1 MGTQFLDVVS
11 GRCTSKKLDN
21 FTMFR
26 FVALFACLAFAAA
39 EPQWAYPQ
47 AVDAAHLKTPSGDT
61 VSVQALKIQH
71 QQLKADEYAK
81 KGYLTYAYTNK
92 MVAAP
97 PSKAFYSAPATYA
110 AATMPAYTN
119 GIYSPYGLRH
129 LYKREADSDSQ
140 VFYTN
145 PYAGNQYVNNV
156 YNTAGVYGGYAG
168 LSGYTL
174 PYSTYGKIQSAYGLH
189 HLGKRE
195 ADSDSQMVIPTA
207 YGGYSQINNAMYNN
221 IYKAG
226 IYGAAYPAINTY
238 KTGMYSGFP
247 STYYSGYAHSLG
259 KRDADS
265 DSQMFYTNPIA
276 GSAYNTNI
284 YNTAGVY
291 GAGVYGAN
299 LVNAGM
305 TQYTSPY
312 NYGNIWNRAQYIY

>member
-1 MGTQFLDVVS
+1 VEGVHPE
-11 GRCTSKKLDN
+11 KLDN

-26 FVALFACLAFAAA
+26 FVALFACLAVAAA

-81 KGYLTYAYTNK
+81 KGYVPYAYTNK

-97 PSKAFYSAPATYA
+97 LSKAFYSAPATYA

-145 PYAGNQYVNNV
+145 PYVGNQYVNNV
-156 YNTAGVYGGYAG
+156 YNTAGVYGGG
-168 LSGYTL
+168 
-174 PYSTYGKIQSAYGLH
+174 
-189 HLGKRE
+189 
-195 ADSDSQMVIPTA
+195 
-207 YGGYSQINNAMYNN
+207 N

-226 IYGAAYPAINTY
+226 IYGAAYPAFNTY
-238 KTGMYSGFP
+238 NSGMYSGFP
-247 STYYSGYAHSLG
+247 STYYSGLTHSLA

-276 GSAYNTNI
+276 GSLYNANI

>member
-1 MGTQFLDVVS
+1 MGTQFLDIVI
-11 GRCTSKKLDN
+11 GRCTSRKLDN

-26 FVALFACLAFAAA
+26 FVAFFACLAVAAA
-39 EPQWAYPQ
+39 EPQWVYPQ

-61 VSVQALKIQH
+61 VSVQAHKIQH
-71 QQLKADEYAK
+71 HQLKADEYAK
-81 KGYLTYAYTNK
+81 KGYVPYAYTNK

-97 PSKAFYSAPATYA
+97 ISNAFYSAPANYA

-145 PYAGNQYVNNV
+145 PYGGNQYVNNV

-168 LSGYTL
+168 LTGYTF

-189 HLGKRE
+189 H
-195 ADSDSQMVIPTA
+195 
-207 YGGYSQINNAMYNN
+207 
-221 IYKAG
+221 
-226 IYGAAYPAINTY
+226 
-238 KTGMYSGFP
+238 
-247 STYYSGYAHSLG
+247 LG

-284 YNTAGVY
+284 YNTAAVY